1 MGPRRPAPVRGQ
13 QRERHRVGDG
23 HVTRRVVSTIPMGT
37 DPTSIAVL
45 PNGQKGY
52 VTNLNDGTVTVLD
65 LAAS

>member
-1 MGPRRPAPVRGQ
+1 MGPRRPAPVRVNSGNDT
-13 QRERHRVGDG
+13 VSVMDT
-23 HVTRRVVSTIPMGT
+23 VTRRVVSTIPMGT

-52 VTNLNDGTVTVLD
+52 VTNLNDGTATVLD